1 MNPEKDSRIV
11 MTLDAGGTNLVF
23 SAIQAN
29 REIIDPIRHPSNG
42 HDLKLCL
49 QTIVDGFMEVRSKLP
64 AVPVAISFA
73 FPAPADYPN
82 GIIGELLNFPSFIGT
97 GGVALGPMLEE
108 IFKIPVFIN
117 NDGDLYAYG
126 EALSGFLP
134 QINHLLEEAGSPR
147 RFNNLLGITLGTG
160 IGGGIVTNNKLFT
173 GDNSM
178 ASEIWLL
185 RNKIDPSTNVEESVS
200 IRAVRRVYC
209 ELNSMKFEESPTP
222 KEIYEIGT
230 GSRTGNREAAIEAFR
245 QLGEALGD
253 VLGNILTIVDGL
265 AVIGGGLAGAKGLI
279 VPAMMK
285 ELNSTFTNFQ
295 DQTYDRIVQK
305 VFYLDDR
312 EELQIFLKGDS
323 KTITVPMTDK
333 KITYDPMARLGVGF
347 SKIGT
352 SKAISLGAY
361 AYALNRLDKD

>member
-1 MNPEKDSRIV
+1 MNLEKDSRIV
-11 MTLDAGGTNLVF
+11 MTLDAGGTNFVF
-23 SAIQAN
+23 SAIQSN
-29 REIIDPIRHPSNG
+29 VEVIDPIRLPSNG
-42 HDLKLCL
+42 HDLQLCL
-49 QTIVDGFMEVRSKLP
+49 STIIDGFSQVKAKLT
-64 AVPVAISFA
+64 AVPAAISFA

-97 GGVALGPMLEE
+97 DGVAIGPMLEE
-108 IFKIPVFIN
+108 KFRIPVFIN

-134 QINHLLEEAGSPR
+134 HINRLLEEAGSPR
-147 RFNNLLGITLGTG
+147 RFRNLLGVTLGTG
-160 IGGGIVTNNKLFT
+160 FGGGIVTGDRLFG

-178 ASEIWLL
+178 AAEVWLL

-200 IRAVRRVYC
+200 IRAVQRVYA
-209 ELNSMKFEESPTP
+209 EISAIKFEEAPSP
-222 KEIYEIGT
+222 KEIYETGT
-230 GSRTGNREAAIEAFR
+230 GVRPGNREAAVEAFR

-253 VLGNILTIVDGL
+253 ALGNILTIVDGL
-265 AVIGGGLAGAKGLI
+265 AVIGGGLAGAKDLI
-279 VPAMMK
+279 APAMMK

-295 DQTYDRIVQK
+295 EQTYDRIVQK
-305 VFYLDDR
+305 VFYLDDQK
-312 EELQIFLKGDS
+312 ELESFLKGDS

-347 SKIGT
+347 SRIGA

-361 AYALNRLDKD
+361 AYALNNLDME

>member
-1 MNPEKDSRIV
+1 MNLEKDSRIV
-11 MTLDAGGTNLVF
+11 MTLDAGGTNFVF

-29 REIIDPIRHPSNG
+29 VEIIDPIRLPSNG
-42 HDLKLCL
+42 HDLQLCL
-49 QTIVDGFMEVRSKLP
+49 QTIVDGFSEVKTKLP
-64 AVPVAISFA
+64 SDPAAISFA

-82 GIIGELLNFPSFIGT
+82 GIIGELLNFPSFMGT
-97 GGVALGPMLEE
+97 DGIAIGPMLEE
-108 IFKIPVFIN
+108 KFKIPVFIN

-134 QINHLLEEAGSPR
+134 HINKLLEEAGSPR
-147 RFNNLLGITLGTG
+147 RFKNLLGVTLGTG
-160 IGGGIVTNNKLFT
+160 FGGGIVTNNRLFG

-178 ASEIWLL
+178 AAEVWLL
-185 RNKIDPSTNVEESVS
+185 RNKMDPSTNVEESVS
-200 IRAVRRVYC
+200 IRAVQRVYAQ
-209 ELNSMKFEESPTP
+209 NSATQFEHAPSP

-230 GSRTGNREAAIEAFR
+230 GTMPGNQEAAIEAFR

-253 VLGNILTIVDGL
+253 ALGNILTIVDGL
-265 AVIGGGLAGAKGLI
+265 AVIGGGLAGAKKLI

-285 ELNSTFTNFQ
+285 ELNSTFTNYQ
-295 DQTYDRIVQK
+295 NQTYDRIVQK
-305 VFYLDDR
+305 VFYLDDQK
-312 EELQIFLKGDS
+312 ELDVFLKGNS

-347 SKIGT
+347 SKIGA

-361 AYALNRLDKD
+361 AYALNNLDIK

>member
-1 MNPEKDSRIV
+1 MNLSKDNRIV
-11 MTLDAGGTNLVF
+11 MTLDAGGTNFVF

-29 REIIDPIRHPSNG
+29 EEIIDPIRFPSNG
-42 HDLKLCL
+42 HDLQLLL
-49 QTIVDGFMEVRSKLP
+49 QTIIDGFTEVKAKLP
-64 AVPVAISFA
+64 VPPTAISFA

-82 GIIGELLNFPSFIGT
+82 GIIEEVLNFPSFIGT
-97 GGVALGPMLEE
+97 DGVAIGPMLKE

-134 QINHLLEEAGSPR
+134 HINQLLEKAGSPK
-147 RFNNLLGITLGTG
+147 RFKNLLGITLGTG
-160 IGGGIVTNNKLFT
+160 IGGGIVNGNRLFG

-185 RNKIDPSTNVEESVS
+185 RNKIDPSINVEESVS
-200 IRAVRRVYC
+200 IRAVQRVYAN
-209 ELNSMKFEESPTP
+209 LSSIDFNDAPSP
-222 KEIYEIGT
+222 KEIYEIGKDLMP
-230 GSRTGNREAAIEAFR
+230 GNKEGAIEAFH

-253 VLGNILTIVDGL
+253 ALGNLLTVVDGL
-265 AVIGGGLAGAKGLI
+265 AVIGGGLAAAKDLI
-279 VPAMMK
+279 VPSMMK
-285 ELNSTFTNFQ
+285 ELDSSFTNLQ
-295 DQTYDRIVQK
+295 GQKYTRIVQK
-305 VFYLDDR
+305 VFYLDD
-312 EELQIFLKGDS
+312 EQELASFLKGDS

-352 SKAISLGAY
+352 SNAISLGAY
-361 AYALNRLDKD
+361 AYALNNMDQV